1 MIISQEGRKYCAKFT
16 KINHKNTKNTA
27 IRRNLY
33 LGLTFHIVRD
43 IIIKSQACACR
54 IWRYSS
60 VGESNRFI
68 PGGSLVRILLPL
80 LHGPLVKRLRLQIFI
95 LATWVRFPYGSSFQI
110 LGNSEISQFPRFSF
124 MVKICFVRYLSAI
137 AIL

>member
-1 MIISQEGRKYCAKFT
+1 MIISQEDRKYCAKFT

-33 LGLTFHIVRD
+33 LGLTFHIVCD

-68 PGGSLVRILLPL
+68 PGVSLVQILLPL

-95 LATWVRFPYGSSFQI
+95 LATWVRFPYGSSYAK
-110 LGNSEISQFPRFSF
+110 LSDNDLSLSGSSF
-124 MVKICFVRYLSAI
+124 FIP
-137 AIL
+137 